1 MSWSGLKKQVKQFIC
16 PELAGR
22 IDFHITSYRRDSSV
36 IEMQSSLPGPSLP
49 GRGWVTVDGVEILN
63 LASVGR
69 LVEDRDDLPTQTGVT
84 NRQDLYEAI
93 KQYAQLSIE
102 EALDHDSFII
112 QGLAVVDRRL
122 GKKRLAKIEKDKLH
136 PFVHTLYGLRCEITT
151 ARK

>member
-36 IEMQSSLPGPSLP
+36 IETQASLP

-136 PFVHTLYGLRCEITT
+136 PFVHTLYGLRCEVTT